1 MSMFCFVGVVA
12 SAHVFLAYC
21 IIGLLSQDFSL

>member
-1 MSMFCFVGVVA
+1 MGVLA
-12 SAHVFLAYC
+12 YAHVFLAYC